1 MYADLLQLV
10 GWRLLSGDFSD
21 YVRFRAVCR
30 HWRSSTD
37 SPSGRGIIDARFRP
51 RRWMMLPD
59 SHGLHPRDGKRRFFN
74 LSLGSFICCRVP
86 LLQDHTIL
94 CTVEGLLLVQRLT
107 DDVDGTTVRLLHPF
121 TGDVAKFPPITYHTI
136 CLALTGYRL
145 RDGHGRHNLL
155 PSSVTAALSVGAD
168 GVPAIMIMLSDVS
181 RVLFATTGDKQWRFS
196 AWSLCPKWGTVSS
209 QGKLYV
215 LQNLMS
221 AEHDDDGELRILQI
235 DPPPRHEGMSGYIPY
250 LFPAPKVIA
259 VCPSSM
265 LRRPFNLVECD
276 DSEVLLIGYD
286 DAVLSK
292 RVIVYRVDDLVL
304 GSVVPLTSI
313 RGNALL
319 IDIPRSLSVGSKAMP
334 LIMGDTV
341 VRRDPMC
348 DKSLQ
353 QYHLGTATWSSRAAG
368 CDEPPAADGP
378 CLCNLLHHI
387 YGACH
392 CAVTR

>member
-1 MYADLLQLV
+1 
-10 GWRLLSGDFSD
+10 
-21 YVRFRAVCR
+21 
-30 HWRSSTD
+30 
-37 SPSGRGIIDARFRP
+37 
-51 RRWMMLPD
+51 
-59 SHGLHPRDGKRRFFN
+59 
-74 LSLGSFICCRVP
+74 
-86 LLQDHTIL
+86 
-94 CTVEGLLLVQRLT
+94 
-107 DDVDGTTVRLLHPF
+107 
-121 TGDVAKFPPITYHTI
+121 
-136 CLALTGYRL
+136 
-145 RDGHGRHNLL
+145 
-155 PSSVTAALSVGAD
+155 
-168 GVPAIMIMLSDVS
+168 MIMLSDVS

-215 LQNLMS
+215 LQNLKS
-221 AEHDDDGELRILQI
+221 DDDDDNEGELRILQI
-235 DPPPRHEGMSGYIPY
+235 DPPQHEAMPGFTRSS
-250 LFPAPKVIA
+250 FPAPKVIT
-259 VCPSSM
+259 VCPSTE

-276 DSEVLLIGYD
+276 SEVLLIGYNH
-286 DAVLSK
+286 AVISK
-292 RVIVYRVDDLVL
+292 RVLVYRVDDLVL
-304 GSVVPLTSI
+304 GGVVPLTSI

-319 IDIPRSLSVGSKAMP
+319 TDIPRSLSVGSKAMP